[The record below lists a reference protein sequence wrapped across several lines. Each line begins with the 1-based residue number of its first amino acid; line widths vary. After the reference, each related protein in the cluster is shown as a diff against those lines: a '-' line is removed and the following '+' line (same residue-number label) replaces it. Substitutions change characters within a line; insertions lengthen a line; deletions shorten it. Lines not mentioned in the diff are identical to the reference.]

1 MEYKMM
7 DKKQLSEEYDK
18 VKGLYE
24 EIKARGLKLDMSRGK
39 PCREQLDLSNGL
51 FDALSPE
58 DCADGFDIR
67 NYGLL
72 SGISECKALFAELM
86 DVKPEQVFV
95 GGNASLAL
103 MYGVLTVGYIY
114 GFNGCTP
121 WGKLPN
127 YKAVCLVP
135 GYDRHFNM
143 AQALGAE
150 LTAVKLND
158 DGPDMA
164 ELKQVLSDPSVKLM
178 FCVPKFSNPTGIVYS
193 DEIIGQIAAL
203 KPAAEDFKIIWDNAY
218 CIHELEGD
226 YRPIPDILRLSE
238 KNGNRDM
245 VFEFSS
251 TSKITLPG
259 AGISAVAA
267 SEENIKYLSSKW
279 AYQTI
284 SYDKIN
290 QLRHVKFLKNRDNII
305 SLMKAHASI
314 MKPKF
319 DAFISAFEHELEG
332 TGIAKWTKPKGG
344 YFISFDVM
352 PGLAKRTVELMKSA
366 GIILTGAG
374 ATYPYGTDPEDK
386 NIRIAPS
393 YPPLDE
399 AETAAAALTVCTKL
413 AYLEKAVL

>member
-1 MEYKMM
+1 M
-7 DKKQLSEEYDK
+7 
-18 VKGLYE
+18 
-24 EIKARGLKLDMSRGK
+24 
-39 PCREQLDLSNGL
+39 
-51 FDALSPE
+51 
-58 DCADGFDIR
+58 
-67 NYGLL
+67 
-72 SGISECKALFAELM
+72 
-86 DVKPEQVFV
+86 
-95 GGNASLAL
+95 
-103 MYGVLTVGYIY
+103 
-114 GFNGCTP
+114 
-121 WGKLPN
+121 
-127 YKAVCLVP
+127 
-135 GYDRHFNM
+135 
-143 AQALGAE
+143 
-150 LTAVKLND
+150 KLND

-164 ELKQVLSDPSVKLM
+164 ELKRVLSDPSVKLM

-193 DEIIGQIAAL
+193 DEIIRQIAAL

-226 YRPIPDILRLSE
+226 YRPIPDILKLAE
-238 KNGNRDM
+238 KSGNRDM
-245 VFEFSS
+245 VFEFTS

-319 DAFISAFEHELEG
+319 DAFINAFEHELEG

-352 PGLAKRTVELMKSA
+352 PGLAKRTVELMKNA
-366 GIILTGAG
+366 GITLTGAG

-393 YPPLDE
+393 YPPLEE